1 MCNSPASDDGMAPRK
16 SRPSLV
22 SVPVLSKQNTLIL
35 PEMAMRLGLR
45 QLMPFF
51 CRDSKHLF
59 VSLHGDGGG
68 RLKWQLI

>member
-1 MCNSPASDDGMAPRK
+1 MIDEGMAPRK

-51 CRDSKHLF
+51 CRHREVLSHF
-59 VSLHGDGGG
+59 
-68 RLKWQLI
+68 RQC